1 MEVGAA
7 VFANIKRKLHYFG
20 EHSSSSIDSN
30 TSVIDKR
37 NRNIV
42 NNSNTNNNTVITNS
56 TEEMLS
62 RNTRNSKK
70 QQSTSAAVAS
80 VGGPNKPPPSSK
92 KNEQAAARNLLH
104 LHKKRISQKER
115 KTDDDSSESDDD
127 IVEPKDD
134 NEPEDDNESDDDVSP
149 LKGAALFAQQ
159 QAAGTKT
166 GSSSK
171 NQPRKRRK
179 TTTDKRSL
187 PSTVTPSMN
196 RHQQGENPFRLNESD
211 SPEVTELKLAGAAAI
226 EASRRE
232 QQSFMAL
239 SMGTHGKRQHR
250 RRTLGK
256 LCPTSHQA
264 INEVATRM
272 LLKGP
277 VKFLSQIPNYH
288 KFSSSK
294 KTLCGLLIWKIKKSS
309 HSDEPPMEMS
319 SWEGFW
325 ETKLLD
331 AFVYLFG
338 QMNNRRLQKM
348 RASVTSRYSM
358 LCAYVPC
365 TNQDTNSLFLY
376 FFNKH
381 VL

>member
-7 VFANIKRKLHYFG
+7 VFASIKRKLHYFG

-30 TSVIDKR
+30 TSVIDKS

-56 TEEMLS
+56 TEEMNS

-92 KNEQAAARNLLH
+92 QNEQAAARNLLN
-104 LHKKRISQKER
+104 LHKNARQKER
-115 KTDDDSSESDDD
+115 KTDDDSIESDD
-127 IVEPKDD
+127 
-134 NEPEDDNESDDDVSP
+134 NLEPEDDNESDDNNESDDDVSP

-171 NQPRKRRK
+171 NQSRKRRK

-196 RHQQGENPFRLNESD
+196 RHQQVENPFRLNEGD
-211 SPEVTELKLAGAAAI
+211 SPEVIELKQAGAAAI

-232 QQSFMAL
+232 QQSFMTL

-250 RRTLGK
+250 KRTLGK
-256 LCPTSHQA
+256 ICSTSHQV
-264 INEVATRM
+264 ITEVATRM

-277 VKFLSQIPNYH
+277 VKFLPQIPNYH
-288 KFSSSK
+288 KFSLSK

-331 AFVYLFG
+331 AFVYHFG

-348 RASVTSRYSM
+348 RASVTSRYFM

>member
-7 VFANIKRKLHYFG
+7 VFASIKRKLHYFG

-30 TSVIDKR
+30 TSVIDKS

-56 TEEMLS
+56 TEEMNS

-92 KNEQAAARNLLH
+92 QNEQAAARNLLN
-104 LHKKRISQKER
+104 LHKNARQKER
-115 KTDDDSSESDDD
+115 KTDDDSIESDD
-127 IVEPKDD
+127 
-134 NEPEDDNESDDDVSP
+134 NLEPEDDNESDDNNESDDDVSP

-171 NQPRKRRK
+171 NQSRKRRK

-196 RHQQGENPFRLNESD
+196 RHQQVENPFRLNESD
-211 SPEVTELKLAGAAAI
+211 SPEVTELKIAGAAAI

-232 QQSFMAL
+232 QQSFMTL

-277 VKFLSQIPNYH
+277 VKFLPQIPNYH
-288 KFSSSK
+288 KFSLSK

-331 AFVYLFG
+331 AFVYHFG

-348 RASVTSRYSM
+348 RASVTSRYFM

>member
-7 VFANIKRKLHYFG
+7 VFASIKRKLHYFG

-30 TSVIDKR
+30 TSVIDKS

-56 TEEMLS
+56 TEEMNS

-92 KNEQAAARNLLH
+92 QNEQAAARNLLN

-115 KTDDDSSESDDD
+115 KTDDDSIESDD
-127 IVEPKDD
+127 
-134 NEPEDDNESDDDVSP
+134 NLEPEDDNESDDNNESDDDVSP

-171 NQPRKRRK
+171 NQSRKRRK

-196 RHQQGENPFRLNESD
+196 RHQQVENPFRLNEGD
-211 SPEVTELKLAGAAAI
+211 SPEVIELKQAGAAAI

-232 QQSFMAL
+232 QQSFMTL

-250 RRTLGK
+250 KRTLGK
-256 LCPTSHQA
+256 ICSTSHQV
-264 INEVATRM
+264 ITEVATRM

-277 VKFLSQIPNYH
+277 VKFLPQIPNYH
-288 KFSSSK
+288 KFSLSK

-331 AFVYLFG
+331 AFVYHFG

-348 RASVTSRYSM
+348 RASVTSRYFM

>member
-7 VFANIKRKLHYFG
+7 VFASIKRKLHYFG

-30 TSVIDKR
+30 TSVIDKS

-56 TEEMLS
+56 TEEMNS

-92 KNEQAAARNLLH
+92 KIEQAAARNLLN
-104 LHKKRISQKER
+104 LHKKQRISQKER
-115 KTDDDSSESDDD
+115 KTDDDSIESDD
-127 IVEPKDD
+127 
-134 NEPEDDNESDDDVSP
+134 NLEPEDDNESDDNNESDDDVSP

-171 NQPRKRRK
+171 NQSRKRRK

-196 RHQQGENPFRLNESD
+196 RHQQVENPFRLNEGD
-211 SPEVTELKLAGAAAI
+211 SPEVIELKQAGAAAI

-232 QQSFMAL
+232 QQSFMTL

-250 RRTLGK
+250 KRTLGK
-256 LCPTSHQA
+256 ICSTSHQV
-264 INEVATRM
+264 ITEVATRM

-277 VKFLSQIPNYH
+277 VKFLPQIPNYH
-288 KFSSSK
+288 KFSLSK

-331 AFVYLFG
+331 AFVYHFG

-348 RASVTSRYSM
+348 RASVTSRYFM

>member
-7 VFANIKRKLHYFG
+7 VFASIKRKLHYFG

-56 TEEMLS
+56 TEEMNS

-92 KNEQAAARNLLH
+92 QNEQAAARNLLN
-104 LHKKRISQKER
+104 LHKKRISQEER
-115 KTDDDSSESDDD
+115 KTDDDSIESDD
-127 IVEPKDD
+127 
-134 NEPEDDNESDDDVSP
+134 NLEPEDDNESDDNNESDDDVSP

-171 NQPRKRRK
+171 NQSRKRRK

-196 RHQQGENPFRLNESD
+196 RHQQVENPFRLNEGD
-211 SPEVTELKLAGAAAI
+211 SPEVIELKQAGAAAI

-232 QQSFMAL
+232 QQSFMTL

-256 LCPTSHQA
+256 LCPISHQA

-277 VKFLSQIPNYH
+277 VKFLTQIPLYH
-288 KFSSSK
+288 KFSSNK

-348 RASVTSRYSM
+348 RASVTSRYFM